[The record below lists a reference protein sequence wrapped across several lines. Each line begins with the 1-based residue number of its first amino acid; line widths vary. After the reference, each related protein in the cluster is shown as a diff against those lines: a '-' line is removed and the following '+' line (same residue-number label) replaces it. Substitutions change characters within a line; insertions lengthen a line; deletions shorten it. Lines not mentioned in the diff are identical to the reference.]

1 MEEGGR
7 SEENDGNWCRDS
19 TMHTVR
25 LHVKTV
31 DRYRVH
37 NTHNIIRT
45 LTYEREQECMYLRIW
60 VVECK

>member
-1 MEEGGR
+1 MSRRERKRG
-7 SEENDGNWCRDS
+7 NDGGEGRGKEKLGS
-19 TMHTVR
+19 
-25 LHVKTV
+25 VKTV

-37 NTHNIIRT
+37 NTHNIIRI